1 MDDGESEGK
10 KTCYMCRCAI
20 PPESANWSVVET
32 AFCKFLVCETCC
44 DENSGDF
51 EEEDEEDIDMSDMTD
66 ALEQT
71 TTQMEDSSSESSSE
85 SE

>member
-1 MDDGESEGK
+1 MDDGESEK
-10 KTCYMCRCAI
+10 KMTCYMCRCAI
-20 PPESANWSVVET
+20 PPESANWIVVET

-51 EEEDEEDIDMSDMTD
+51 EEEDIDMSEMKD

-85 SE
+85 SD